1 MKKQRVLPRHK
12 FYFKFFKFVGF
23 FASKLYHVK
32 YKKFKIKK
40 NEKYLIISNH
50 QTGIDPVFL
59 TMSFNKPIYFMA
71 TDTLFNDSFVSKFVQ
86 HCFGPI
92 KKRKAISDMACI
104 RECVKISKEEGNIA
118 IFVEGNRSWADFQ
131 IYIDPSICKLIKL
144 LKMPVLFYNF
154 EGGYGIDPRWRNKI
168 RKGKCLGSV
177 KSVLSYEDA
186 VNMTE
191 EELYNHVCKEIKV
204 IDSLSNQEFISKK
217 SAEYLERELFICP
230 VCGAISALESH
241 EDKIKCNVCNLEVT
255 YTSKLT
261 LESSHPKFNYKY
273 LVDWYNYQLD
283 YIVNNNFDDCDYIFT
298 DDDCRIFDK
307 TTHKRKLLH
316 QGILKLT
323 RESLSI
329 GDVIIKVD
337 DIVSSTIVGG
347 NKLIV
352 NTDNASYMIKGTPRF
367 NGLKY
372 VLLINKISEKVKDKY
387 YSLEQKTM

>member
-12 FYFKFFKFVGF
+12 FYFKFFRFVGF

-32 YKKFKIKK
+32 YEKFKIKK

-50 QTGIDPVFL
+50 QTGIDPIFL
-59 TMSFNKPIYFMA
+59 AMSFNKPIYFMA

-92 KKRKAISDMACI
+92 KKRKAISDLACI
-104 RECVKISKEEGNIA
+104 RDCVKITKEDGNIA

-131 IYIDPSICKLIKL
+131 IYIDPSISKLIKL

-154 EGGYGIDPRWRNKI
+154 EGGYGIDPRWRKKI
-168 RKGKCLGSV
+168 RKGKCTGKV
-177 KSVLSYEDA
+177 KSILSYEEASSMRD
-186 VNMTE
+186 

-204 IDSLSNQEFISKK
+204 IDSLSNKEFKSKHQ
-217 SAEYLERELFICP
+217 AEYLERELFICP

-241 EDKIKCNVCNLEVT
+241 GDKIKCNICNLEAT

-261 LESSHPKFNYKY
+261 FESNNPKFNFKY

-283 YIVNNNFDDCDYIFT
+283 YIVNNDFDGSDYIFI
-298 DDDCRIFDK
+298 DDGCRLFDK
-307 TTHKRKLLH
+307 TTYKRKLLAE
-316 QGILKLT
+316 GVLKFT
-323 RESLSI
+323 KESLMI
-329 GDVIIKVD
+329 GDKLINVS

-347 NKLIV
+347 NKLII
-352 NTDNASYMIKGTPRF
+352 NTENESFMIKGLDRF

-372 VLLINKISEKVKDKY
+372 VLLLNKISEKIKDKY
-387 YSLEQKTM
+387 YSLEQKAM